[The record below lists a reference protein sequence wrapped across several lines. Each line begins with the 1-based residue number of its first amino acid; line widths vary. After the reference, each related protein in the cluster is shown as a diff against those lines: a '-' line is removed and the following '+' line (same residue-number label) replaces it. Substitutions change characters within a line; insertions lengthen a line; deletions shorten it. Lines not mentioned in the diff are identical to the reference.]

1 MWVDLLHGA
10 RALRRSPVFT
20 LAAVLSL
27 ALGIGANT
35 AIFSLLDQVVLRS
48 LPVADPERL
57 VALHGSYSGPG
68 ENSST
73 WSSNSESVF
82 PYPLYRDLRDRVP
95 AFAGIVACA
104 IEPVRVTWQG
114 STQAAQAEI
123 ASGNYFTTLGVPAM
137 RGRVFAR
144 DDDGAAGAHPVAV
157 FSHSFWT
164 SHLGANP
171 GIVNQTVLIN
181 GHPFVV
187 VGVASANFNG
197 LVQGDSPDVFVPLA
211 MQRAIIPAEDVL
223 EDRTHSWL
231 NFFAR
236 IKPGESLAR
245 AQAAMDV
252 AFHGILE
259 ADLRQGP
266 APRDPKEH
274 QELLKN
280 RIELRPAARGI
291 TELREKW
298 EKPLRVLMI
307 MVALVLLIACANVAG
322 LLVARGTGRQREI
335 AIRLA
340 LGAKRSLLVK
350 QLLLE
355 GLLLALAGAA
365 AGLLVEHW
373 STAALLSILPR
384 DAAGGWV
391 SGSLDLRVL
400 GYTLAL
406 SVACA
411 LLFALIPA
419 LQATRP
425 NVAGTLK
432 DQASNV
438 LSSGSSARLRRVLVT
453 LQVALSLLLVVGA
466 GLFSVSAANLVNANR
481 GFRAERLWMF
491 SVDATL
497 IRNGTA
503 AASAFYHDL
512 LERVAAL
519 PDANGV
525 AAGDGGPYSG
535 AGWGMGIR
543 VEGRRV
549 WFSTSGPLG
558 TTLA

>member
-1 MWVDLLHGA
+1 
-10 RALRRSPVFT
+10 
-20 LAAVLSL
+20 
-27 ALGIGANT
+27 
-35 AIFSLLDQVVLRS
+35 
-48 LPVADPERL
+48 
-57 VALHGSYSGPG
+57 
-68 ENSST
+68 
-73 WSSNSESVF
+73 
-82 PYPLYRDLRDRVP
+82 
-95 AFAGIVACA
+95 
-104 IEPVRVTWQG
+104 
-114 STQAAQAEI
+114 
-123 ASGNYFTTLGVPAM
+123 
-137 RGRVFAR
+137 
-144 DDDGAAGAHPVAV
+144 
-157 FSHSFWT
+157 
-164 SHLGANP
+164 
-171 GIVNQTVLIN
+171 
-181 GHPFVV
+181 
-187 VGVASANFNG
+187 
-197 LVQGDSPDVFVPLA
+197 VPLA
-211 MQRAIIPAEDVL
+211 MQRAITPTQDVL

-266 APRDPKEH
+266 APRDPKDR
-274 QELLKN
+274 QELLKS

-298 EKPLRVLMI
+298 EKPLQVLMI
-307 MVALVLLIACANVAG
+307 MVGLVLLIACANVAG

-391 SGSLDLRVL
+391 SQSLDLRVL

-406 SVACA
+406 SVVCA

-438 LSSGSSARLRRVLVT
+438 LASGSSARLRRVLVT

-503 AASAFYHDL
+503 AASAFY
-512 LERVAAL
+512 R
-519 PDANGV
+519 N
-525 AAGDGGPYSG
+525 
-535 AGWGMGIR
+535 R
-543 VEGRRV
+543 
-549 WFSTSGPLG
+549 
-558 TTLA
+558 